1 MLHVVHITKCQ
12 KEQLY
17 LCFPCGRLRL
27 ALGSVIVPTLLY
39 AAWFACEIAFYC
51 DVSFWFGER
60 FYDVVHTNCLHF
72 VYILFTSIGKISV
85 YHVCCWL
92 WRLFHALVMQVLGSV

>member
-1 MLHVVHITKCQ
+1 MLARSLQIVIASDSVMLHVVHITKCQ

-17 LCFPCGRLRL
+17 LCSPCGRLRL

-51 DVSFWFGER
+51 DVSF
-60 FYDVVHTNCLHF
+60 
-72 VYILFTSIGKISV
+72 
-85 YHVCCWL
+85 
-92 WRLFHALVMQVLGSV
+92 